1 MPVAPSEAT
10 PAAPDYQPPAGSL
23 DEAAMRFASLLS
35 PPEEKEPPQQPQPEQ
50 PSRPAETAE
59 QAQPAATKADE
70 AEAREAAEPEE
81 PEDAQPVE
89 SAQPADVFT
98 VRIDGEDV
106 QVPRD
111 ELLRGYSRNADYTR
125 KTMALSEE
133 RKTLDQTKREILAER
148 QQYLTLLPEL
158 KKLIADASAEPNWSE
173 LATQLHPAAFA
184 ERVQQWKANQDRVKQ
199 VETETQRV
207 SAMQQQE
214 AERGFQEMLR
224 REKDLLE
231 TALPDLKDP
240 EKGKRIQ
247 SDLSDYARRQSFT
260 DEELGQVTDHRLV
273 LLLHKAMLYD
283 KQQAQAPK
291 IQSKIEK
298 ALAPAAPGNR
308 TPAPKPSKLAEA
320 QKRLRTNGG
329 KLDDAAAAIAALLE

>member
-1 MPVAPSEAT
+1 MPEGSTGAT
-10 PAAPDYQPPAGSL
+10 PAVADYQPPAGSL
-23 DEAAMRFASLLS
+23 DEAAMRFQSLLS
-35 PPEEKEPPQQPQPEQ
+35 PPEEKEPTDEPQPEQ
-50 PSRPAETAE
+50 PSRPAEKAE
-59 QAQPAATKADE
+59 QAPAASEAKSAEGEQAESDESENAD
-70 AEAREAAEPEE
+70 AESE
-81 PEDAQPVE
+81 QP
-89 SAQPADVFT
+89 SDVFT

-125 KTMALSEE
+125 KTMAVAEE
-133 RKTLDQTKREILAER
+133 RKALEQTKNQILAER

-173 LATQLHPAAFA
+173 LANQLHPAAFA
-184 ERVQQWKANQDRVKQ
+184 ERVQQWKATQDRVKQ
-199 VETETQRV
+199 VEAETQRV
-207 SAMQQQE
+207 TQLQQQE

-231 TALPDLKDP
+231 TALPEMKDP
-240 EKGKRIQ
+240 GKAQKIQ
-247 SDLSDYARRQSFT
+247 SDLSDYARKQSFT

-320 QKRLRTNGG
+320 KTRLRTNGG